1 MERRQRQAGNGTWER
16 PRYGNNPVRQPP
28 RFGNEGPQYPPSHG
42 EAFYPDG
49 GAPRSGPW
57 ESRPPYE
64 AGRRG
69 FPPQEESEQR
79 PHRDGRVEFTPRGYH
94 EPQQHGAPQGMSHFI
109 PPDLFPH
116 GGTRPGMPPHGRT
129 LEAAS
134 QPGLRHCNM
143 PPAGDPLQTPIL
155 PNDGLVPNIPQHG
168 APGGGM
174 LYNDGTPQP
183 IRGRPQQLMPAQDDG
198 SKHRREDP
206 LLTSHEYIYQSGE
219 RHHGG
224 PQQIPDERQGPLYR
238 REQPDVFHQGGPG
251 SFRGPDP
258 ASSPYSGRQPA
269 GFRPDLPHSRS
280 HLHHTYQND
289 GSQPGMYHR
298 GAQAGLQNTPP
309 VPDPFIYG
317 APSPGIQ
324 PAPTP
329 NTPQPGHYHLP
340 PIHGNLPNPSYALY
354 PPTGSVFNGSIAEGD
369 VEVSGL
375 QRHNNH
381 PHHHLDQQ
389 PSIIHQDR
397 RPALDPLM
405 PPGMAAGRSF
415 EHDAP
420 FPQHEGPER
429 HRDLNLLLQHGSPL
443 ASQPTPHIE
452 DGCMQTDLEKGRPA
466 DKDVFVQW
474 LSSFLACRRKKPPV
488 KPDAVQ
494 TYSITEAREL
504 IYGALRLV
512 SQLDSLCQALESSD
526 QAGEPWTQ
534 DYEKAADIRVDL
546 EKRLK
551 ELEKPGYIQGVKRK
565 LVSVHKKRQRRRQG
579 EEEQEKAAAERS
591 AEKEAG
597 IDRWRMQCIQKVEE
611 KKRVS
616 GNHVHQLQSSLSAFL
631 EMHFCSFGKMVM
643 KRLVVTP
650 IQVWTKSCHV

>member
-1 MERRQRQAGNGTWER
+1 M
-16 PRYGNNPVRQPP
+16 
-28 RFGNEGPQYPPSHG
+28 
-42 EAFYPDG
+42 
-49 GAPRSGPW
+49 
-57 ESRPPYE
+57 
-64 AGRRG
+64 
-69 FPPQEESEQR
+69 
-79 PHRDGRVEFTPRGYH
+79 
-94 EPQQHGAPQGMSHFI
+94 
-109 PPDLFPH
+109 
-116 GGTRPGMPPHGRT
+116 
-129 LEAAS
+129 
-134 QPGLRHCNM
+134 
-143 PPAGDPLQTPIL
+143 
-155 PNDGLVPNIPQHG
+155 
-168 APGGGM
+168 
-174 LYNDGTPQP
+174 
-183 IRGRPQQLMPAQDDG
+183 
-198 SKHRREDP
+198 
-206 LLTSHEYIYQSGE
+206 
-219 RHHGG
+219 
-224 PQQIPDERQGPLYR
+224 
-238 REQPDVFHQGGPG
+238 
-251 SFRGPDP
+251 
-258 ASSPYSGRQPA
+258 
-269 GFRPDLPHSRS
+269 
-280 HLHHTYQND
+280 
-289 GSQPGMYHR
+289 
-298 GAQAGLQNTPP
+298 
-309 VPDPFIYG
+309 
-317 APSPGIQ
+317 
-324 PAPTP
+324 
-329 NTPQPGHYHLP
+329 
-340 PIHGNLPNPSYALY
+340 
-354 PPTGSVFNGSIAEGD
+354 
-369 VEVSGL
+369 EVSGL

-405 PPGMAAGRSF
+405 PPGMAAGRSY

-565 LVSVHKKRQRRRQG
+565 LDSVQKKRQRRRQG
-579 EEEQEKAAAERS
+579 EVEQEKAAAERS

-611 KKRVS
+611 KKRERELKATADHVLAEVRKKQNDVKKMLDVLKALEKLRKLRKEAAGRKGVCPPPS
-616 GNHVHQLQSSLSAFL
+616 ADETFTNHV
-631 EMHFCSFGKMVM
+631 
-643 KRLVVTP
+643 KRLRTMVHSRSALYDAEEKTLRVILEGEQEEERQREKDKRLKKEKEKTFQKQRELDSILFGDTEPLHSLHPLQPFRQYYLQAEHSVVSLVQIRHEWDQFLVPPDHPDGSNIPRGWVVPTTP
-650 IQVWTKSCHV
+650 SNDTWATALMSSD